1 MPGKLLI
8 ADASACADVLARKA
22 LSMGLAVQICADGSR
37 VIDQLQQFH
46 PDVLV
51 LDLMM
56 PQLDG
61 LSILA
66 RMEEQNLHPAC
77 MVTTGFVSAYVEQQV
92 TDLGADYMMRKPFDF
107 EAAMDRVLDL
117 LEQTDNAPPLAP
129 RAKTEFSERL
139 LALGFSPKRRG
150 FHYLDTALVLLR
162 ENPNLSVTKEL
173 YPMVARQFQTTHTSV
188 ERAIRTVIQDCW
200 NHCDMK
206 IWRQYFSA
214 TPSGYVPRPTNSGFL
229 FALMESNSS
238 FTPFECP
245 C

>member
-8 ADASACADVLARKA
+8 ADASACADTLARKA
-22 LSMGLAVQICADGSR
+22 LSMGLAVQVCADGSQ
-37 VIDQLQQFH
+37 VIDQLKQFN

-66 RMEEQNLHPAC
+66 RMEELNLHPTC
-77 MVTTGFVSAYVEQQV
+77 MVTTGFVSAYVEQRV
-92 TDLGADYMMRKPFDF
+92 TELGADYMMRKPFDF

-117 LEQTDNAPPLAP
+117 LEQTDNAPPMAP
-129 RAKTEFSERL
+129 RAQTEFSERL

-150 FHYLDTALVLLR
+150 FHYLDTALELFHS
-162 ENPNLSVTKEL
+162 NPSLSITKEL
-173 YPMVARQFQTTHTSV
+173 YPQVARQFNTTHTSV
-188 ERAIRTVIQDCW
+188 ERAIRTVIQDAW
-200 NHCDMK
+200 NQCDMK
-206 IWRQYFSA
+206 LWRQYFSA
-214 TPSGYVPRPTNSGFL
+214 TPSGYVPRPTTTDFL
-229 FALMESNSS
+229 SNLIGSNPN
-238 FTPFECP
+238 FFCLDCP